1 MDMYRE
7 DVLDHYENP
16 RNQGELTGEDVKTAR
31 DSNAS
36 CGDMVQFYIRIAKS
50 SDRSPKSA
58 QGSELIIAEVK
69 WKGIGCAITTAAA
82 SKLSEYLQGQ
92 ALQDV
97 SKMSEEELLKKGIGF
112 EVNPGRMKCLML
124 PVKVVKKVFT
134 LTPKI

>member
-7 DVLDHYENP
+7 DVLDHYEHP
-16 RNQGELTGEDVKTAR
+16 RNQGELTGEGVETAR

-36 CGDMVQFYIRIAKS
+36 CGDMVQFYIKVAK
-50 SDRSPKSA
+50 
-58 QGSELIIAEVK
+58 GTIIEVK

-92 ALQDV
+92 ALQDIE
-97 SKMSEEELLKKGIGF
+97 KMSENELAKNGIGF

-124 PVKVVKKVFT
+124 PVRVVKK
-134 LTPKI
+134 LIS